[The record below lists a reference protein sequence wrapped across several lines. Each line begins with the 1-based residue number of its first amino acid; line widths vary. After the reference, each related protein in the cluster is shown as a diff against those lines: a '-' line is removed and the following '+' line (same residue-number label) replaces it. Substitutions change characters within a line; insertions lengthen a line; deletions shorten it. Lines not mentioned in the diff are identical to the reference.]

1 LIYINVGVIWLLLW
15 KKEMRLLVGV
25 YFWFVSAFWFW
36 VFVMC
41 YWVGIFLKRNGLGLI
56 YINVGVIWLLLWKKE
71 MRLLVGVYF
80 WSVRADLV

>member
-36 VFVMC
+36 LFVMC
-41 YWVGIFLKRNGLGLI
+41 YGVGFFLK
-56 YINVGVIWLLLWKKE
+56 
-71 MRLLVGVYF
+71 
-80 WSVRADLV
+80 